1 MGQIFHALFGGGG
14 GSKPAQQQ
22 APAPAA
28 APTSAQGS
36 KAAVTGSSTAPGAN
50 QQAYW
55 QQLLSGTGQIGPGG
69 QLPESVQANIDRQAS
84 LG

>member
-14 GSKPAQQQ
+14 GSSKPAQ

-36 KAAVTGSSTAPGAN
+36 KAAVTGSSAAPGQN

-55 QQLLSGTGQIGPGG
+55 QQLLSGTGQIPTGG
-69 QLPESVQANIDRQAS
+69 ALPESVQANIDRQAS
-84 LG
+84 LS